1 VRLFIDSANSADIR
15 EALSHGLAS
24 GITTNPSL
32 IAKEPPHPQGYLGHL
47 RDVARGLQIPIS
59 VQPPLGEL
67 AASPREC
74 VGRITGALQTMG
86 ANLAIKIPISWDNLP
101 LIHAV
106 SRIAHVNATCVF
118 TAAQAIAAMNAG
130 ARYVS
135 FFWCRMRDAEPKII
149 ARQGDYRTSDF
160 KAPGAGVPSRYNGGG
175 RAIDIVSLT
184 RKLIDNHPS
193 RVNTEIVAGSIRTAE
208 DAMDAFAAGAHIVTT
223 NLKVLKEIASSE
235 LSAASAAKFEEDRAR
250 WNGLVAAMA
259 EEQESEAPELAP

>member
-1 VRLFIDSANSADIR
+1 MRLFIDSANSADIR

-59 VQPPLGEL
+59 VQPPLDEL

-86 ANLAIKIPISWDNLP
+86 ANLAIKIPVSWDTLP

-118 TAAQAIAAMNAG
+118 TAAQAVAAMNAG

-135 FFWCRMRDAEPKII
+135 FFWCRMNDNHREM
-149 ARQGDYRTSDF
+149 T
-160 KAPGAGVPSRYNGGG
+160 KAKTLRGVPLEYNGGG
-175 RAIDIVSLT
+175 RAMDIVGLT

-193 RVNTEIVAGSIRTAE
+193 RVNTEIIAGSIRTAE

-223 NLKVLKEIASSE
+223 NLKALKEIASSE
-235 LSAASAAKFEEDRAR
+235 LSMASAAKFEEDRAR
-250 WNGLVAAMA
+250 WNGLVDRMA
-259 EEQESEAPELAP
+259 EEPEGGETPEPPTEGLTP

>member
-1 VRLFIDSANSADIR
+1 
-15 EALSHGLAS
+15 
-24 GITTNPSL
+24 
-32 IAKEPPHPQGYLGHL
+32 
-47 RDVARGLQIPIS
+47 
-59 VQPPLGEL
+59 
-67 AASPREC
+67 PREC

-106 SRIAHVNATCVF
+106 SRIAHVNATCIF

-135 FFWCRMRDAEPKII
+135 FFWCRMRDAEPKFEPHN
-149 ARQGDYRTSDF
+149 ATNYMTCDF
-160 KAPGAGVPSRYNGGG
+160 KALEAGVPSGYNGGG
-175 RAIDIVSLT
+175 RAMDIVSLT

-193 RVNTEIVAGSIRTAE
+193 RVNTEIIAGSIRTAE

-235 LSAASAAKFEEDRAR
+235 LSMASAAKFEEDRAR
-250 WNGLVAAMA
+250 WNGLVDRMA
-259 EEQESEAPELAP
+259 EEPEGGETPEPQASELAP